1 MPLVIANEFLL
12 FSQRKVGITKRRRNV
27 IMKFIKSYFNFGD
40 LEDTYWFTLS
50 CLNVAPTKR
59 VVIKANDDTRQ
70 AEIHTSK
77 NI

>member
-1 MPLVIANEFLL
+1 MIWGRYVHGLPF
-12 FSQRKVGITKRRRNV
+12 
-27 IMKFIKSYFNFGD
+27 
-40 LEDTYWFTLS
+40 LS
-50 CLNVAPTKR
+50 CLNAAPTKR

>member
-1 MPLVIANEFLL
+1 M
-12 FSQRKVGITKRRRNV
+12 
-27 IMKFIKSYFNFGD
+27 IMKFIKSYFNFDD
-40 LEDTYWFTLS
+40 LGDTYWFTLS